1 MIGFVKRSHSVNGNG
16 LRMLLVVTCL
26 IGMIACG
33 GCASA
38 RRSSL
43 SAEDKQT
50 VAALREKFSAGVVDA
65 LLRTGDYTRSDK
77 LNAEALARDAKQV
90 RDAKVRAIAEQT
102 AKDAAA
108 SLARAAQRAKA
119 EEERTARQAAA
130 VEARAEQQAAAAKEG
145 PSVIESSVD
154 GEFNGFDGDTVIRLL
169 DGSLWE
175 QTEFYW
181 EWHWAYLPKATVF
194 RSQGGGWKMQIEGI
208 RQAVR
213 VRRLK

>member
-1 MIGFVKRSHSVNGNG
+1 MSGFVERNHGVIGNR
-16 LRMLLVVTCL
+16 LRILLVATCL
-26 IGMIACG
+26 IEMIACG
-33 GCASA
+33 GCASG
-38 RRSSL
+38 RRVSL
-43 SAEDKQT
+43 SAEDTRT

-65 LLRTGDYTRSDK
+65 LLKTGDYTRSGE
-77 LNAEALARDAKQV
+77 LNVEALAHDAKQV
-90 RDAKVRAIAEQT
+90 RDAMVQAIAEQA

-108 SLARAAQRAKA
+108 SRARAAR
-119 EEERTARQAAA
+119 RAAA
-130 VEARAEQQAAAAKEG
+130 AETRVAQQDAAAKEG

-194 RSQGGGWKMQIEGI
+194 RSQGGGWKMQVEGI
-208 RQAVR
+208 RQAVG

>member
-1 MIGFVKRSHSVNGNG
+1 MNGNR
-16 LRMLLVVTCL
+16 LRMLFAATCL
-26 IGMIACG
+26 IGMISCG
-33 GCASA
+33 GCSSA
-38 RRSSL
+38 RRISL
-43 SAEDKQT
+43 NAEDTRT

-65 LLRTGDYTRSDK
+65 LLKTGDYTRSDK

-90 RDAKVRAIAEQT
+90 RDAKVQAIAEQT

-108 SLARAAQRAKA
+108 SRARAAQRAKA
-119 EEERTARQAAA
+119 EA
-130 VEARAEQQAAAAKEG
+130 EG

-154 GEFNGFDGDTVIRLL
+154 GEFNGFDGNTVIRLL

-194 RSQGGGWKMQIEGI
+194 RSRSGEWKMQIAGI
-208 RQAVR
+208 RRSVGVR
-213 VRRLK
+213 KLK